1 MRRAPR
7 VAAIHD
13 ISGFGRCSMTV
24 ILPVLSAMGSQCC
37 PLPTAYLSAHT
48 AFPASVHATF
58 LDLTDQMEG
67 ITAHWAELGVEFD
80 AVYSGFLG
88 SAGQIDLI
96 ESFNARFRRPGTL
109 VLVDPVMGDHGK
121 AYRTCTPELC
131 ERMGE
136 LARHADVITPN
147 LTEAAILLGEDYAS
161 CPSDEAG
168 FRGWL
173 ERLSL
178 AGTRSVVITGVS
190 LAPGQIGAG
199 YFDKT
204 SGKTGFVMAK
214 QEPAQFPGTG
224 DLFAS
229 VLLGGLLRGDGLEG
243 AVRLAAE
250 FVGHCVAYT
259 LALGTPVLEGVQF
272 EPLLGELTGKP

>member
-96 ESFNARFRRPGTL
+96 ESFNARFRRPGTFH
-109 VLVDPVMGDHGK
+109 VLP
-121 AYRTCTPELC
+121 
-131 ERMGE
+131 
-136 LARHADVITPN
+136 
-147 LTEAAILLGEDYAS
+147 
-161 CPSDEAG
+161 
-168 FRGWL
+168 
-173 ERLSL
+173 
-178 AGTRSVVITGVS
+178 
-190 LAPGQIGAG
+190 
-199 YFDKT
+199 
-204 SGKTGFVMAK
+204 
-214 QEPAQFPGTG
+214 
-224 DLFAS
+224 
-229 VLLGGLLRGDGLEG
+229 
-243 AVRLAAE
+243 
-250 FVGHCVAYT
+250 
-259 LALGTPVLEGVQF
+259 
-272 EPLLGELTGKP
+272 